1 MEYHRKK
8 SARNAVLM
16 LSSAK
21 ELNVVP
27 RIGIARVVNAI
38 LVVVKSLIRLP
49 LLSSIYM
56 GAIHYLK
63 QLKNMVFLFL
73 PYNDISKTYP
83 KVRMFLTEFTPLL

>member
-1 MEYHRKK
+1 M
-8 SARNAVLM
+8 
-16 LSSAK
+16 
-21 ELNVVP
+21 VP

-38 LVVVKSLIRLP
+38 FVVVKSLIRLP
-49 LLSSIYM
+49 LLSSIYK
-56 GAIHYLK
+56 GAIHCLK

>member
-1 MEYHRKK
+1 M
-8 SARNAVLM
+8 
-16 LSSAK
+16 
-21 ELNVVP
+21 VP

-38 LVVVKSLIRLP
+38 FVVVKSLIRLP
-49 LLSSIYM
+49 LLSSIYK
-56 GAIHYLK
+56 GALK